1 MSTAR
6 APALQALLDAARAA
20 LGARDGE
27 AQAVIDGVF
36 ARLAKPAACAAA
48 TPARLPAVAQL
59 APALALARAANAGVA
74 KVADCLAALEPMLT
88 WRRSARTAGHGAAFD
103 EGYASAILVGTDGL
117 ERRDD
122 VRIGIS
128 LMAPGLQ
135 FPDHDHPPAEIYL
148 VLSGGEWRQE
158 QREWWAP
165 GRGGIVHNA
174 PNITHAMRSTD
185 APLLAIWFLLV

>member
-1 MSTAR
+1 MSTTR
-6 APALQALLDAARAA
+6 PPELQVFLDAAHAA
-20 LGARDGE
+20 LGRRDDQ

-36 ARLAKPAACAAA
+36 ARLAQPGLRAVAAP
-48 TPARLPAVAQL
+48 TRLPAVAQL
-59 APALALARAANAGVA
+59 APALALARGSGATMTRL
-74 KVADCLAALEPMLT
+74 ADRFAALEPMLT

-103 EGYASAILVGTDGL
+103 EGYASAIVVGSDGL
-117 ERRDD
+117 EHRDD

-158 QREWWAP
+158 QRAWWAP
-165 GRGGIVHNA
+165 GIGGTVHNP

-185 APLLAIWFLLV
+185 APLLAIWFLVI

>member
-1 MSTAR
+1 MAIR
-6 APALQALLDAARAA
+6 MPELQAFLDAARAA
-20 LGARDGE
+20 LGTRDGD

-36 ARLAKPAACAAA
+36 ARLAQPAPRADVA
-48 TPARLPAVAQL
+48 PARLPAVAQL
-59 APALALARAANAGVA
+59 VPALAIARGTGAVMAGLADRF
-74 KVADCLAALEPMLT
+74 AALEPSLT

-103 EGYASAILVGTDGL
+103 EGYASAIVVGADGL
-117 ERRDD
+117 ECRDD

-158 QREWWAP
+158 QRAWWAP
-165 GRGGIVHNA
+165 GSGGIVHNP
-174 PNITHAMRSTD
+174 PNITHAMRTTD
-185 APLLAIWFLLV
+185 TPLLAIWFLLM

>member
-1 MSTAR
+1 VKTMR
-6 APALQALLDAARAA
+6 MPELQAFLDAARAA
-20 LGARDGE
+20 LGTRGGE

-36 ARLAKPAACAAA
+36 ARLAQPALHADVA
-48 TPARLPAVAQL
+48 PARLPAVAQL
-59 APALALARAANAGVA
+59 APALAMARGAGAVMAGLADRFV
-74 KVADCLAALEPMLT
+74 ALEPSLT

-103 EGYASAILVGTDGL
+103 EGYASAIVVGADGL

-122 VRIGIS
+122 VRIGIN

-165 GRGGIVHNA
+165 GSGGIVHNP
-174 PNITHAMRSTD
+174 PNITHAMRTT
-185 APLLAIWFLLV
+185 ATPLLAIWFLLM